1 MIDIQ
6 KVYNFVIYKY
16 NIMKTVSLK
25 IDDLIFGETEKILSR
40 IKKPR
45 NRYIN
50 EAIDY
55 YNRFQRR
62 LILEKIL
69 KKESDL
75 VKKDSMSALKDF
87 EEIDYAN

>member
-1 MIDIQ
+1 
-6 KVYNFVIYKY
+6 
-16 NIMKTVSLK
+16 MKNVSLK
-25 IDDLIFGETEKILSR
+25 IDDSIFGETEKILSK

-55 YNRFQRR
+55 YNKLQKRI
-62 LILEKIL
+62 LIEKKLEK
-69 KKESDL
+69 ESIM
-75 VKKDSMSALKDF
+75 VMNDSMSVLKEF